1 MAKQTV
7 QALARLGYGARGAVY
22 LIVGGLAAAS
32 ALGAGGRP
40 TGGKGAIET
49 LLGQPFGVALVAA
62 TATGLFAFCL
72 WRLLQA
78 VLDADRH
85 GATAKGLV
93 IRAALLVSGL
103 IYLGL
108 MLSALGLLL
117 GWGGGGGEDRE
128 AKEWTAWLLAQP
140 FGRWAVGVV
149 GAAVAIAGAAIA
161 ARGWKGAFRRRL
173 ALDATSRKWVEP
185 LGRYGLTARGA
196 VLAVIGGFLISAAW
210 RADPDEA
217 RGLAG
222 ALEALRAQPYGGAL
236 FAFVA
241 LGLLAFGFYGLAQA
255 LYRKVVGP

>member
-1 MAKQTV
+1 MANDAVQT
-7 QALARLGYGARGAVY
+7 LARVGYGSRGAVY

-32 ALGAGGRP
+32 AVGAGGGA
-40 TGGKGAIET
+40 TGGKGAIEA
-49 LLGQPFGVALVAA
+49 LLSQPFGTALVAA
-62 TATGLFAFCL
+62 TAAGLLAFCL

-78 VLDADRH
+78 ALDADRH
-85 GATAKGLV
+85 GVEPKGLA

-140 FGRWAVGVV
+140 FGRWATGGA
-149 GAAVAIAGAAIA
+149 GAAVVIAGIVIA
-161 ARGWKGAFRRRL
+161 VRGWNGAFCGRL
-173 ALDATSRKWVEP
+173 ALDGASRKWVEP
-185 LGRYGLTARGA
+185 LGRYGLIARGV
-196 VLAVIGGFLISAAW
+196 VLAVIGGFLVAAAW
-210 RADPDEA
+210 RADADEA

-236 FAFVA
+236 FALVA

-255 LYRKVVGP
+255 RYRKVVRP